1 MCVRRENLIPLSASI
16 LLIFTFTFLAGCKGK
31 ETAGVTIGLKK
42 VPDIRERLAQYSPTI
57 ITFDK
62 KLLNNGQKQV
72 LEKLIEAAK
81 HMDNIFWRQA
91 FHDGVFMKD
100 LLELSSNRA
109 DRNYLRFL
117 DINFGPFDR
126 LDKNKA
132 FIGTPVKPL
141 GAGFYPY
148 NMTKNDFLA
157 YIASHPEVKEEFE
170 SPYTVIKMKGEGL
183 ESVPYNEEYMDEL
196 EPAAQHLMEAADIT
210 TNPSLKKYLNQRA
223 EDDNVVEVVIGPFE
237 VYEDNLMGIK
247 AAYTAFVYINDLE
260 EMKKIKGYLDYLDEM
275 QRNLPVERKYK
286 NQTVTG
292 LKSPLN
298 VVIEVFTG
306 GETKAG
312 VQTLAFVLPN
322 DERVREEKGTKK
334 VFLKNMQEA
343 KFNKILAPISK
354 RVLSAEDAGYV
365 SFDAY
370 FTGTILHEIAH
381 VLGVNYV
388 TLQDGSRITVNKALK
403 EHYST
408 IEEAKADIAGLY
420 SVPLLIKKGW
430 IPAEKEKEIY
440 TTFLAGFFRSMRF
453 GVASAHGLAN
463 LIEFNFMKEKGGFT
477 YDEGTGKF
485 KVDPTKMKEAVS
497 ALARE
502 LLILEGDG
510 NYENAA
516 KFVDRYGQM
525 DELITK
531 TIKTLKDIPV
541 DIKPIFKN

>member
-1 MCVRRENLIPLSASI
+1 
-16 LLIFTFTFLAGCKGK
+16 
-31 ETAGVTIGLKK
+31 
-42 VPDIRERLAQYSPTI
+42 
-57 ITFDK
+57 
-62 KLLNNGQKQV
+62 
-72 LEKLIEAAK
+72 
-81 HMDNIFWRQA
+81 
-91 FHDGVFMKD
+91 MKD
-100 LLELSSNRA
+100 LLELSSNKA

-126 LDKNKA
+126 LDNNKA

-141 GAGFYPY
+141 GAGFYPF
-148 NMTKNDFLA
+148 NLTKNDFLA

-170 SPYTVIKMKGEGL
+170 SPYTVIKMKGEEL
-183 ESVPYNEEYMDEL
+183 EAIPYNEEYMDEL
-196 EPAAQHLMEAADIT
+196 ELAAQHLMEAADIT

-223 EDDNVVEVVIGPFE
+223 EDLLGNYYYESDCQWIDLKDNIVEVVIGPFE
-237 VYEDNLMGIK
+237 VYEDSLMGIK

-275 QRNLPVERKYK
+275 QTNLPVERKYK
-286 NQTVTG
+286 DQTVTG

-298 VVIEVFTG
+298 VVIEVFTA

-343 KFNKILAPISK
+343 KFNKILDPISK
-354 RVLSAEDAGYV
+354 RVLSAEDAGLV

-388 TLQDGSRITVNKALK
+388 TLPDGSRITVNKALK

-420 SVPLLIKKGW
+420 SVPLLIQKGW

-477 YDEGTGKF
+477 YDDGTGKF
-485 KVDPTKMKEAVS
+485 KVDPAKMKEAVR

-510 NYENAA
+510 NIENAA
-516 KFVDRYGQM
+516 KFIDRYGKM
-525 DELITK
+525 DEVITK
-531 TIKTLKDIPV
+531 TINKLKDIPV